1 MTSLFWQ
8 STFEVALLRKLRTA
22 MKLTAS
28 NDRAGSF
35 AQYSSFPSS
44 LGVPLCTVL
53 WNVVISPPSH
63 AGGRT
68 WEWTPKLF
76 LHQRDANDGKAK
88 EEPLNDR
95 IGPGVIIA
103 FVVGIALMLGVSVEI
118 YADASDTIA
127 IAEVVESFRQLAVF
141 DADAAGAVCMSEEAY
156 DGWSALVGGLD
167 EEPVGWALC
176 FLHTLMFAE
185 VSGDGV
191 PYGGLYSPWL
201 GVLLVFELDEI
212 GARVTGFSLQLL
224 DQPGDAKRP
233 AELAESLMEGMRLA
247 ASKFARSVGM
257 EIDTSVGG
265 DIRSELAD
273 RVAKAGA
280 ALAPLYATDSDGDAS
295 AQSVIKRVVAGESSG
310 PLSLLGREPDNWIAS
325 LVPVWFQ
332 DAGGGSSVVV
342 LATSYVPLDL
352 VWVNVDS
359 TASGSVR
366 EVALIRLFNS
376 VTTSGGEG
384 S

>member
-1 MTSLFWQ
+1 
-8 STFEVALLRKLRTA
+8 
-22 MKLTAS
+22 
-28 NDRAGSF
+28 
-35 AQYSSFPSS
+35 
-44 LGVPLCTVL
+44 
-53 WNVVISPPSH
+53 
-63 AGGRT
+63 
-68 WEWTPKLF
+68 
-76 LHQRDANDGKAK
+76 
-88 EEPLNDR
+88 LNDR

-103 FVVGIALMLGVSVEI
+103 SVVGIAMMLGVSVEI

-191 PYGGLYSPWL
+191 AYGGLYSPWL
-201 GVLLVFELDEI
+201 GVLLVFELN
-212 GARVTGFSLQLL
+212 GAGAKVTGFSLQLL

-273 RVAKAGA
+273 RVAQAGA

-376 VTTSGGEG
+376 VTTSGGKG

>member
-1 MTSLFWQ
+1 M
-8 STFEVALLRKLRTA
+8 
-22 MKLTAS
+22 
-28 NDRAGSF
+28 
-35 AQYSSFPSS
+35 
-44 LGVPLCTVL
+44 
-53 WNVVISPPSH
+53 
-63 AGGRT
+63 
-68 WEWTPKLF
+68 
-76 LHQRDANDGKAK
+76 
-88 EEPLNDR
+88 NDR

-191 PYGGLYSPWL
+191 AYGGLYSPWL
-201 GVLLVFELDEI
+201 GVLLVFELN
-212 GARVTGFSLQLL
+212 GAGAKVTGFSLQLL

-273 RVAKAGA
+273 RVAQAGA